1 MNKIKNIQKEI
12 GAEYWKEVDSTNFIK
27 LYKLYKA
34 TLLDI
39 QGQHRLQNKLKYRDN
54 ILVERFA
61 QTVGL
66 LQTEDGSSLCQE
78 WKHGCILGTCW
89 TAVEWNWNLPRSS
102 LQKPAIVTKQ
112 LHTQKIHERNQIT
125 CTGWLLKW
133 LDCWNQILG
142 TYWPI
147 LNAVLDIVEKLN
159 SGVWCFNINELNY
172 PFLQFP
178 LSINEVTCYNNVT

>member
-102 LQKPAIVTKQ
+102 LQKPAMVTKQ
-112 LHTQKIHERNQIT
+112 LNKKNTWMKSDYLH
-125 CTGWLLKW
+125 WLTAEMTWLQENILK
-133 LDCWNQILG
+133 Q
-142 TYWPI
+142 
-147 LNAVLDIVEKLN
+147 
-159 SGVWCFNINELNY
+159 
-172 PFLQFP
+172 
-178 LSINEVTCYNNVT
+178 SI

>member
-102 LQKPAIVTKQ
+102 LQKPAMVTKQ
-112 LHTQKIHERNQIT
+112 LNKKNT
-125 CTGWLLKW
+125 
-133 LDCWNQILG
+133 
-142 TYWPI
+142 
-147 LNAVLDIVEKLN
+147 
-159 SGVWCFNINELNY
+159 
-172 PFLQFP
+172 
-178 LSINEVTCYNNVT
+178 

>member
-102 LQKPAIVTKQ
+102 LQKPAMVTKQ
-112 LHTQKIHERNQIT
+112 LNKKKYMNEIRLLALADGWNDLTPEKYFEAINISDSWESLSHTT
-125 CTGWLLKW
+125 LS
-133 LDCWNQILG
+133 
-142 TYWPI
+142 YW
-147 LNAVLDIVEKLN
+147 
-159 SGVWCFNINELNY
+159 F
-172 PFLQFP
+172 PF
-178 LSINEVTCYNNVT
+178 

>member
-102 LQKPAIVTKQ
+102 LQKPAMVTKQ
-112 LHTQKIHERNQIT
+112 LHKGKNDKEIRLFALACALKMNEQSNTWRMQTHEGIKLSKIVTILSKICKHEAIAKANYSKNNSE
-125 CTGWLLKW
+125 TGKTTT
-133 LDCWNQILG
+133 IG
-142 TYWPI
+142 F
-147 LNAVLDIVEKLN
+147 EKL
-159 SGVWCFNINELNY
+159 
-172 PFLQFP
+172 
-178 LSINEVTCYNNVT
+178 

>member
-102 LQKPAIVTKQ
+102 LQKPAMVTKQ
-112 LHTQKIHERNQIT
+112 LNKKIHEWNQIT

-133 LDCWNQILG
+133 LDSRKIFWSNQYKWLLRIFVSYYFEL
-142 TYWPI
+142 
-147 LNAVLDIVEKLN
+147 LVSVLTR
-159 SGVWCFNINELNY
+159 
-172 PFLQFP
+172 QFQYV
-178 LSINEVTCYNNVT
+178 LSIAISYTYFTAELSPIAAL